1 MHEAHYKVSY
11 SSIFDSVSD
20 ELICRKRLKI
30 NGLHKIC
37 LVDLQD

>member
-1 MHEAHYKVSY
+1 MKLITKYL
-11 SSIFDSVSD
+11 IRQFFDSVSD